1 MTTLHHEIRVIFG
14 DTDQMG
20 IVYYANYYRYFEGAR
35 AAYLRDMGRSY
46 KDMAEWGVALPVV
59 ESHCKYISPGHYEDL
74 LDVQTTVT
82 EIRGASL
89 RFSYRICRETELLVE
104 GYTVHACAHPETGR
118 VRRIPPELRALLEES
133 HESS

>member
-14 DTDQMG
+14 DTDVMG

-35 AAYLRDMGRSY
+35 AEYLRDKGRSY
-46 KDMAEWGVALPVV
+46 KDMDAWDVALPVV
-59 ESHCKYISPGHYEDL
+59 ESHCRYLSPAHYEDL
-74 LDVQTTVT
+74 IDVQTTVT

-89 RFSYRICRETELLVE
+89 RFSYRIFREDTLLVE

-118 VRRIPPELRALLEES
+118 VRRIPPELRALLED
-133 HESS
+133 